1 MYFKNYVYALSNNS
15 GIQKLRILSKHYS
28 NLLSL
33 KTKEARYQAECVA
46 WKMLNLIKQL
56 SNSYQK
62 KTIEKIIGFSIFSL
76 MFLINSPTAKSQ
88 NFLSQVPVDYN
99 FVKDSLTIVFP
110 NFVDIDNDGDLDI
123 MSAVFP
129 VDPLE
134 SYFGFTENIGTA
146 TTPVFDTL
154 RSDPFSLPGAIIN
167 PDILALHDFADMDG
181 DGDFDMVGVS
191 IYDAA
196 VIQMFFFENIGSPES
211 PDFVPIET
219 SNLTSDFETSW
230 APTAISDIDQD
241 GDLDLLSLV
250 YYFDSNDEV
259 TYQVIWL
266 ENRGSSFNMEFEGGA
281 FVPLSVAE
289 LHEGLNAYAIP
300 GLELKD
306 FDNDGDDDIL
316 LIGSSYDFGYKMEFI
331 YYENLD
337 DLSYSNPILLDGLTG
352 IMGVPVHNLVSA
364 GDIDGDGDVD
374 ILSEVFFPNTFQPET
389 SYLHF
394 IENTSAVNTN
404 NPLDLAGFFKINPNP
419 LESPIVLNYEIETS
433 QNIQLGIFD
442 SQGKFLF
449 EKEYDFVAGRSSF
462 KIDINSLN
470 PGFYFLKLTGE
481 SRFKTMK
488 FIER

>member
-1 MYFKNYVYALSNNS
+1 MYFKNYFNTFSNKS
-15 GIQKLRILSKHYS
+15 GILKLRILYKHYS
-28 NLLSL
+28 NLICL
-33 KTKEARYQAECVA
+33 KTKEAKYQAEFIA
-46 WKMLNLIKQL
+46 RKMLNLIKQL

-62 KTIEKIIGFSIFSL
+62 KTIEKIIGLSIFSL
-76 MFLINSPTAKSQ
+76 MGLINSPTAKAQ

-99 FVKDSLTIVFP
+99 FVKDSLTVVFP
-110 NFVDIDNDGDLDI
+110 NLVDIDNDGDLDI

-129 VDPLE
+129 IDPLE

-146 TTPVFDTL
+146 TTPIFDTL
-154 RSDPFSLPGAIIN
+154 RRDPFSLPAAIIN
-167 PDILALHDFADMDG
+167 PDILARNDFADMDG
-181 DGDFDMVGVS
+181 DGDLDMLGVS
-191 IYDAA
+191 IYDAE
-196 VIQMFFFENIGSPES
+196 VNQMFFFENIGSPES
-211 PDFVPIET
+211 PEFGPIET
-219 SNLTSDFETSW
+219 TNLTSDFETSW

-266 ENRGSSFNMEFEGGA
+266 ENKGSSSNMEFDG
-281 FVPLSVAE
+281 FVPLSVAG

-331 YYENLD
+331 YYENLGN
-337 DLSYSNPILLDGLTG
+337 LSYSNPSLLDGLTS
-352 IMGVPVHNLVSA
+352 IMGVPVQELVTA

-374 ILSEVFFPNTFQPET
+374 ILSEVFFPNSFQPET

-394 IENTSAVNTN
+394 IENLSSVNTDN
-404 NPLDLAGFFKINPNP
+404 LLNLAGFFEIHPNP
-419 LESPIVLNYEIETS
+419 LESPIILNYEIESS
-433 QNIQLGIFD
+433 QKIQMGIFD
-442 SQGKFLF
+442 SQGKLLL
-449 EKEYDFVAGRSSF
+449 EKKYDFVVGRSSF
-462 KIDINSLN
+462 EIDINSLN

-481 SRFKTMK
+481 SGSKAMK
-488 FIER
+488 FIVR